1 MIAKK
6 NNIQNIIFEFIK
18 TKNNEVAKNF
28 IKQNNFKK
36 FNTNLLGKKM
46 AKNIKKLQ
54 ISKNSEL
61 FNLPLNSKIKY
72 LDIYGS
78 R

>member
-1 MIAKK
+1 
-6 NNIQNIIFEFIK
+6 
-18 TKNNEVAKNF
+18 
-28 IKQNNFKK
+28 
-36 FNTNLLGKKM
+36 M